1 MGNAFNFF
9 NIFIIGVVMERKR
22 KYVIFGVSLVIL
34 SGILYYIHYL
44 IFNDPHHI
52 FIYLLGDIAFAP
64 FEVLIISMIIHHFL
78 DKMDKVHR
86 FEKLNMVIGV
96 FFSEVG
102 IKLLEY
108 VSDADPDID
117 YYRKQLIIDSE
128 WTDKDFD
135 KLVRSM
141 NKMHYNVDTEKINFD
156 HLRTLLVSKRDF
168 LVRLLE
174 NPTILEHEEFTELL
188 RSVFHL
194 TEELDCRGDVSCLPN
209 TDTHHLTGDI
219 KRVYALLAKEW
230 FTYMR
235 YNKKNYPYLF
245 SLAMRTN
252 PFDTESTPIVS

>member
-1 MGNAFNFF
+1 
-9 NIFIIGVVMERKR
+9 MEKNH
-22 KYVIFGVSLVIL
+22 KYVIFGAALLII
-34 SGILYYIHYL
+34 SGILYYFHYL
-44 IFNDPHHI
+44 IFNDLHHI
-52 FIYLLGDIAFAP
+52 RIYLLGDIAFAP
-64 FEVLIISMIIHHFL
+64 IEVLLITMIIHHFL
-78 DKMDKVHR
+78 DKMDKEHR

-108 VSDADPDID
+108 ISDADPDLNN
-117 YYRKQLIIDSE
+117 YRKQLIIDSE

-135 KLVRSM
+135 NLVKSM
-141 NKMHYNVDTEKINFD
+141 SKMNYNVDTEKIDFD
-156 HLRTLLVSKRDF
+156 HLRTFLVGKRDF

-188 RSVFHL
+188 RTVFHL
-194 TEELDCRGDVSCLPN
+194 TEELDCRGDVSCLPT

-235 YNKKNYPYLF
+235 YNKRNYPYLF